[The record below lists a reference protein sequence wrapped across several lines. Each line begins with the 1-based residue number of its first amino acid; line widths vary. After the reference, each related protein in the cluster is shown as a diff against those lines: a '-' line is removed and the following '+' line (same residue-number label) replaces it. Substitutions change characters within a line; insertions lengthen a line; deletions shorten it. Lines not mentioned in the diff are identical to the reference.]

1 MQQPSSLERPWP
13 RARALAF
20 SVAFAALCAMAP
32 GAAQAQEEP
41 GPRDAH
47 RALQLATSGSL
58 IVTAT
63 LGTLVAINQ
72 PTLFGDG
79 RCASGDPLLGRY
91 GCSGLSVLHGLSAL
105 LSTMLYTATVTLE
118 IAEFDWPGRDRHGTL
133 YEVASYGHLVG
144 MALQPI
150 GGIIAAMP
158 QVLGIE
164 DPGFS
169 RVLRTLHIGTGY
181 AIVGTYLVTAAI
193 EF

>member
-1 MQQPSSLERPWP
+1 VL
-13 RARALAF
+13 
-20 SVAFAALCAMAP
+20 SVACTAVALCAVAP
-32 GAAQAQEEP
+32 SVAGAQEEP

-47 RALQLATSGSL
+47 RALQVATTGSL
-58 IVTAT
+58 LVTAT

-79 RCASGDPLLGRY
+79 RCAAGRPLLGDY
-91 GCSGLSVLHGLSAL
+91 GCKGLSVLHGLSAL

-118 IAEFDWPGRDRHGTL
+118 FAEFDWPGRDRHGTV
-133 YEVASYGHLVG
+133 YEIASYGHLIG

-150 GGIIAAMP
+150 GGLIAAMP
-158 QVLGIE
+158 EVLGIGPE
-164 DPGFS
+164 SAGAFS

-181 AIVGTYLVTAAI
+181 AIVGTYVVTAAI